1 MMKKLLFILC
11 ISLSLSLSAQV
22 ETITIDWSFGSD
34 PTASGNAN
42 TNRTIEVGDTV
53 EWNWYASGTHN
64 VASTG
69 GTETFNSGA
78 PTSTPGVNFSHTF
91 TSVGT
96 TDFVCQPHSTNMFGT
111 ITVVS
116 EGSLGTQQFDSPTK
130 FSIFPNPGNN
140 EMNINIP
147 TLSDE
152 SLSLE
157 VFDVLGKRVLNENLS
172 GLQTTIDI
180 SKWKSGMYLVR
191 LASQNQDVKLTKRFV
206 KL

>member
-1 MMKKLLFILC
+1 MMKKLLFILS
-11 ISLSLSLSAQV
+11 ITMSLSLAAQV
-22 ETITIDWSFGSD
+22 ETVTIDWSFGSN

-116 EGSLGTQQFDSPTK
+116 EGTLGVQQFETPTK

-152 SLSLE
+152 LQLE
-157 VFDVLGKRVLNENLS
+157 VFDLLGKRVYSEYLN
-172 GLQTTIDI
+172 GLNTKLNI

-191 LASQNQDVKLTKRFV
+191 LTSNNQDIKLTKRFV